1 MQRCGVVWYTITL
14 KSVVMISNNR
24 ISFRYLIAILF
35 AFAVY
40 SQAKAQDIA
49 VKTNVLG
56 DAMGSLNIGVEGRL
70 AEKWTM
76 DLSGHIDPWTRKDGA
91 LWRHAFLQPEARWWF
106 CDTFSG
112 HFLGVHA
119 HGGIFNVG
127 GIDTDL
133 KFLNNDFS
141 ILRDSRYQG
150 WFAGAGIAYG
160 YDLILGRHW
169 NLEFEIG
176 AGYAYTRYDQFECEV
191 CGSVLAEDLTHH
203 YFGITKAAISLVFL
217 F

>member
-1 MQRCGVVWYTITL
+1 MFVKKTTL
-14 KSVVMISNNR
+14 L
-24 ISFRYLIAILF
+24 RYFIAILF
-35 AFAVY
+35 AFAV
-40 SQAKAQDIA
+40 SSHAKAQDFA

-56 DAMGSLNIGVEGRL
+56 EAMGSLNVGIEGRL
-70 AEKWTM
+70 AERWTM
-76 DLSGHIDPWTRKDGA
+76 DLTGHLDPWTRKDGA

-106 CDTFSG
+106 CDSFSG
-112 HFLGVHA
+112 HFLGLHA

-127 GIDTDL
+127 GVNTDM
-133 KFLNNDFS
+133 KFINNDFS

-150 WFAGAGIAYG
+150 WFAGAGVAYG
-160 YDLILGRHW
+160 YDLILGSHW

-191 CGSVLAEDLTHH
+191 CGSTLAEDQTHH

>member
-1 MQRCGVVWYTITL
+1 MKNTLTIIL
-14 KSVVMISNNR
+14 
-24 ISFRYLIAILF
+24 AIVY
-35 AFAVY
+35 AFALG
-40 SQAKAQDIA
+40 SKANAQDFA
-49 VKTNVLG
+49 VKTNILG
-56 DAMGSLNIGVEGRL
+56 DAMGSLNLGIEGRL
-70 AEKWTM
+70 ADRWTM
-76 DLSGHIDPWTRKDGA
+76 DLSGHLDPWTRKDGQ
-91 LWRHAFLQPEARWWF
+91 LWRHGFLQPEARWWF

-112 HFLGVHA
+112 HFLGLHA

-127 GIDTDL
+127 GVDTDM
-133 KFLNNDFS
+133 KFINNDFS

-176 AGYAYTRYDQFECEV
+176 AGYAYTRYDQFECDV
-191 CGSVLAEDLTHH
+191 CGSTLAEDLTHH
-203 YFGITKAAISLVFL
+203 YFGLTKAAVSLVFL

>member
-1 MQRCGVVWYTITL
+1 MKYFLNVFFTVLCAL
-14 KSVVMISNNR
+14 ALSN
-24 ISFRYLIAILF
+24 
-35 AFAVY
+35 
-40 SQAKAQDIA
+40 KASAQNVA

-56 DAMGSLNIGVEGRL
+56 DAMGSLNIGIEARL
-70 AEKWTM
+70 ADRWTM
-76 DLSGHIDPWTRKDGA
+76 DLSGHLDPWTRKDNA
-91 LWRHAFLQPEARWWF
+91 LWRHGFIQPEARWWF

-112 HFLGVHA
+112 HFLGLHA

-127 GIDTDL
+127 GIDTDT
-133 KFLNNDFS
+133 KFLTNDFS
-141 ILRDSRYQG
+141 ILKDSRCQG
-150 WFAGAGIAYG
+150 WFAGAGVAYG

-191 CGSVLAEDLTHH
+191 CGSVLAEDLTDH
-203 YFGITKAAISLVFL
+203 YFGITKAAVSLVFL

>member
-1 MQRCGVVWYTITL
+1 MFAKKTTL
-14 KSVVMISNNR
+14 L
-24 ISFRYLIAILF
+24 RYFIAILF
-35 AFAVY
+35 AFAV
-40 SQAKAQDIA
+40 SSHAKAQDFA

-56 DAMGSLNIGVEGRL
+56 EAMGSLNVGIEGRL
-70 AEKWTM
+70 AERWTM
-76 DLSGHIDPWTRKDGA
+76 DLTGHLDPWTRKDGA

-106 CDTFSG
+106 CDSFSG
-112 HFLGVHA
+112 HFLGLHA

-127 GIDTDL
+127 GVDTDM
-133 KFLNNDFS
+133 KFINNDFS

-150 WFAGAGIAYG
+150 WFAGAGVAYG
-160 YDLILGRHW
+160 YDLILGSHW

-191 CGSVLAEDLTHH
+191 CGSTLAEDQTHH
-203 YFGITKAAISLVFL
+203 YFGITKAAINLVFL

>member
-1 MQRCGVVWYTITL
+1 MTIIL
-14 KSVVMISNNR
+14 
-24 ISFRYLIAILF
+24 AIVC
-35 AFAVY
+35 AFALG
-40 SQAKAQDIA
+40 SKANAQDFA
-49 VKTNVLG
+49 VKTNILG
-56 DAMGSLNIGVEGRL
+56 DAMGSLNLGIEGRL
-70 AEKWTM
+70 ADRWTM
-76 DLSGHIDPWTRKDGA
+76 DLSGHLDPWTRKDGQ
-91 LWRHAFLQPEARWWF
+91 LWRHGFLQPEARWWF

-112 HFLGVHA
+112 HFLGLHA

-127 GIDTDL
+127 GVDTDM
-133 KFLNNDFS
+133 KFINNDFS

-176 AGYAYTRYDQFECEV
+176 AGYAYTRYDQFECDV
-191 CGSVLAEDLTHH
+191 CGSTLAEDLTHH
-203 YFGITKAAISLVFL
+203 YFGLTKAAVSLVFL

>member
-1 MQRCGVVWYTITL
+1 MKNTLTIIL
-14 KSVVMISNNR
+14 
-24 ISFRYLIAILF
+24 AIVC
-35 AFAVY
+35 AFAL
-40 SQAKAQDIA
+40 SSKANAQDFA
-49 VKTNVLG
+49 VKTNILG
-56 DAMGSLNIGVEGRL
+56 DAMGSLNLGIEGRL
-70 AEKWTM
+70 ADRWTM
-76 DLSGHIDPWTRKDGA
+76 DLSGHLDPWTRTDGQ
-91 LWRHAFLQPEARWWF
+91 LWRHGFLQPEARWWF

-112 HFLGVHA
+112 HFIGLHA

-127 GIDTDL
+127 GVDTDM
-133 KFLNNDFS
+133 KFINNDFS

-176 AGYAYTRYDQFECEV
+176 AGYAYTRYDQFECDV
-191 CGSVLAEDLTHH
+191 CGSTLAEDLTHH
-203 YFGITKAAISLVFL
+203 YFGLTKAAVSLVFL

>member
-1 MQRCGVVWYTITL
+1 MFAKNTNL
-14 KSVVMISNNR
+14 
-24 ISFRYLIAILF
+24 LIYIIPILF
-35 AFAVY
+35 AFAVS
-40 SQAKAQDIA
+40 SQANAQDFA

-56 DAMGSLNIGVEGRL
+56 DAMGSLNIGIEGRL
-70 AEKWTM
+70 AEKWTV
-76 DLSGHIDPWTRKDGA
+76 DLTGHLDPWTRKDGE

-106 CDTFSG
+106 CDSFSG
-112 HFLGVHA
+112 HFLGLHA

-127 GIDTDL
+127 GVDTDM

-141 ILRDSRYQG
+141 ILSDYRYQG
-150 WFAGAGIAYG
+150 WFAGAGVAYG
-160 YDLILGRHW
+160 YDLIIGSHW

-176 AGYAYTRYDQFECEV
+176 AGYAYTRYDQFECDV
-191 CGSVLAEDLTHH
+191 CGSILSEDLTHH

>member
-1 MQRCGVVWYTITL
+1 MFAKNTNL
-14 KSVVMISNNR
+14 L
-24 ISFRYLIAILF
+24 RYIIPILF
-35 AFAVY
+35 AFAVS
-40 SQAKAQDIA
+40 SQAWAQDFA

-56 DAMGSLNIGVEGRL
+56 DAMGSLNIGIEGRL
-70 AEKWTM
+70 TERWTM
-76 DLSGHIDPWTRKDGA
+76 DLTGHLDPWTRKDGA
-91 LWRHAFLQPEARWWF
+91 LRRHAFLQPEARWWF
-106 CDTFSG
+106 CDSFSG

-127 GIDTDL
+127 GIDTDT

-141 ILRDSRYQG
+141 ILRDSRCQG
-150 WFAGAGIAYG
+150 WFAGAGVAYG
-160 YDLILGRHW
+160 YDLIIGSHW

-176 AGYAYTRYDQFECEV
+176 AGYAYTRYDQFECNV
-191 CGSVLAEDLTHH
+191 CGSTLSDDLTHH

>member
-1 MQRCGVVWYTITL
+1 MFAKNTNL
-14 KSVVMISNNR
+14 L
-24 ISFRYLIAILF
+24 RYIIPILF
-35 AFAVY
+35 AFAVS
-40 SQAKAQDIA
+40 SQAWAQDFA

-56 DAMGSLNIGVEGRL
+56 DAMGSLNIGIEGRL
-70 AEKWTM
+70 TERWTM
-76 DLSGHIDPWTRKDGA
+76 DLTGHLDPWTRKDGA
-91 LWRHAFLQPEARWWF
+91 LRRHAFLQPEARWWF
-106 CDTFSG
+106 CDSFSG

-127 GIDTDL
+127 GIDTDI

-141 ILRDSRYQG
+141 ILRDSRCQG
-150 WFAGAGIAYG
+150 WFAGAGVAYG
-160 YDLILGRHW
+160 YDLIIGSHW

-176 AGYAYTRYDQFECEV
+176 AGYAYTRYDQFECNV
-191 CGSVLAEDLTHH
+191 CGSTLSDDLTHH

>member
-1 MQRCGVVWYTITL
+1 MKNTLTIIL
-14 KSVVMISNNR
+14 
-24 ISFRYLIAILF
+24 AIVC
-35 AFAVY
+35 AFALG
-40 SQAKAQDIA
+40 SKANAQDFA
-49 VKTNVLG
+49 VKTNILG
-56 DAMGSLNIGVEGRL
+56 DAMGSLNLGIEGRL
-70 AEKWTM
+70 ADRWTM
-76 DLSGHIDPWTRKDGA
+76 DLSGHLDPWTRKDGQ
-91 LWRHAFLQPEARWWF
+91 LWRHGFLQPEARWWF

-112 HFLGVHA
+112 HFLGLHA

-127 GIDTDL
+127 GVDTDM
-133 KFLNNDFS
+133 KFINNDFS

-176 AGYAYTRYDQFECEV
+176 AGYAYTRYDQFECDV
-191 CGSVLAEDLTHH
+191 CGSTLAEDLTHH
-203 YFGITKAAISLVFL
+203 YFGLTKAAVSLVFL